1 MDEINN
7 PLPVINPGDE
17 IPQEMEDEVTG
28 GKGEDAD
35 E

>member
-1 MDEINN
+1 MDEIKN
-7 PLPVINPGDE
+7 PLPLIEAGDE